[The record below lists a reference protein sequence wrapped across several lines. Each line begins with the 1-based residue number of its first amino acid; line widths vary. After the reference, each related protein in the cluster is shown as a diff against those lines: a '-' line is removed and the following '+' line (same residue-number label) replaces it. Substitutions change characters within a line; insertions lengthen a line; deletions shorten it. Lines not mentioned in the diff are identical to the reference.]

1 MEAACNEALK
11 MISTALE
18 QLKNPQTINHES
30 YQDIIEL
37 LERAADKLALPCST

>member
-11 MISTALE
+11 LISTALE
-18 QLKNPQTINHES
+18 QLKNPQMITHEA

-37 LERAADKLALPCST
+37 LEQAADKLALPSST